1 MGSAQPI
8 ALAGALYSSYTT
20 VTVYIN
26 AMELQVITNNFNV
39 ISIVLVDLDAYYQWK
54 NV

>member
-8 ALAGALYSSYTT
+8 ALASALYSGYITM
-20 VTVYIN
+20 YIN
-26 AMELQVITNNFNV
+26 AMKLQVITNNFNF